1 MRVLFALAATS
12 ALVFGAAS
20 IVAVQPANAAPI
32 QCPDTWTGNKCE
44 YYRDGYKAGVKDRK
58 AGLSNAYER
67 HEGAYDTANASY
79 FQAGYE
85 TGWDV
90 K

>member
-1 MRVLFALAATS
+1 MRVLIGLAATS
-12 ALVFGAAS
+12 SIFFAAAPILS
-20 IVAVQPANAAPI
+20 IQPVSAAPI

-44 YYRDGYKAGVKDRK
+44 YYRDGYKAGVRDRK

-67 HEGAYDTANASY
+67 HAGAYDTANASY
-79 FQAGYE
+79 FQAGHE
-85 TGWDV
+85 TGWDG